1 MKLEHQSWLHCL
13 IEMALGEAI
22 TQSLAVR
29 CGNRNLVY
37 FLFRARLVA
46 EQPPALTINSTLGCR
61 CTVPPA
67 DHGPA
72 LANHE
77 RTTEQITPRIEGRL
91 VKRGL

>member
-1 MKLEHQSWLHCL
+1 MELEGMKLEHQSWLHYL
-13 IEMALGEAI
+13 IQMALGEAI

-61 CTVPPA
+61 CTAPPVDIGKSRAHNRA
-67 DHGPA
+67 DH
-72 LANHE
+72 
-77 RTTEQITPRIEGRL
+77 TTN
-91 VKRGL
+91 

>member
-1 MKLEHQSWLHCL
+1 MTELEGMKLEHQSWLHCL
-13 IEMALGEAI
+13 IQMALGEAI

-61 CTVPPA
+61 CAAPLVDIDKSRAHNRA
-67 DHGPA
+67 DH
-72 LANHE
+72 
-77 RTTEQITPRIEGRL
+77 TTN
-91 VKRGL
+91 